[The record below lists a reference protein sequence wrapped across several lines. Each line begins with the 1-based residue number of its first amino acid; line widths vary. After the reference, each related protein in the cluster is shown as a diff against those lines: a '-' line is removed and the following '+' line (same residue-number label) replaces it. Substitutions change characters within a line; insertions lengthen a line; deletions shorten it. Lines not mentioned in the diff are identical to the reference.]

1 MGIDMAWAAGLPQQ
15 MAIVDE
21 PIAWYWLAIAAVL
34 IGTLIGNS
42 FTQGLKL
49 WQSEHKHNEWLSSET
64 RLFGRIWSAASTV
77 VVWILITLMS
87 GHSVSVIGVGLSL
100 AFVSA
105 GLAPHLWDCYEWGAP
120 HLKKYILKKLGMGG

>member
-1 MGIDMAWAAGLPQQ
+1 MINMAWASGLPQQ
-15 MAIVDE
+15 MAIMEE
-21 PIAWYWLAIAAVL
+21 PIAWYWLAVAAVF

-49 WQSEHKHNEWLSSET
+49 WRNEHDDIEWLSSET
-64 RLFGRIWSAASTV
+64 RLFGRIWSAISTA

-87 GHSVSVIGVGLSL
+87 GHSVSVIGIGLSL

-105 GLAPHLWDCYEWGAP
+105 GLAPYLWDFYEWAAP
-120 HLKKYILKKLGMGG
+120 YAKKYLLKKLGIGE